1 MNPAPFTGFSMSSQD
16 EVVRLWRIN
25 RTCWE
30 MLKDRG
36 YNVPDSRLN
45 LSLDQFRAEHGVGEA
60 IREAMTIVVAKL
72 SDPQDQVC

>member
-1 MNPAPFTGFSMSSQD
+1 
-16 EVVRLWRIN
+16 
-25 RTCWE
+25 

-45 LSLDQFRAEHGVGEA
+45 LSLEHFRVEHGVGDA

-72 SDPQDQVC
+72 SDPQDQVCSEMLSLPELRFLAPF